1 MTQEER
7 WLVRYDEV
15 VEKEIKVRGSSASEA
30 AKL

>member
-7 WLVRYDEV
+7 WIVRYDEV
-15 VEKEIKVRGSSASEA
+15 MEEEIKVRGFSASEA

>member
-15 VEKEIKVRGSSASEA
+15 VEEGKVRGSSASEA
-30 AKL
+30 A